1 MEAMIFVL
9 LGAFLGMIGGVFHL
23 LTIRE
28 QPGLQIAASLM
39 LSCAVGTIAGI
50 ALLGVETSCVLFV
63 ALIALGYAG
72 TDLIMSLLG
81 R

>member
-1 MEAMIFVL
+1 MILVL

-50 ALLGVETSCVLFV
+50 ALLELEVNGVLLVTIV
-63 ALIALGYAG
+63 ALSYAG
-72 TDLIMSLLG
+72 TDFILSLLG